1 MPMQAADRLR
11 TLPSMLMAPART
23 ITLFAD
29 PPRPQHGS
37 SSWLASLLVHV
48 AGAAWVSYGLAHAPH
63 VQNRTVHQRFT
74 VRVLNAPMTKPEV
87 RQYAAIG
94 SPVHP
99 AAPVAPLPPRAAAS
113 SAPSAPAPEPPVQA
127 AAKQQ
132 ASSPAAPTPARET
145 PAPAAPAAIQ
155 LAQTTH
161 QQQTL
166 IQPDAPKDLLLQHP
180 TPVPLVMMWA
190 QHPPPTPVAAPPPK
204 PVVANMHSSI
214 AQPNR
219 EAAPAQINLSSTNS
233 PTAMP
238 IFTAGT
244 TSPVVVRGPDP
255 VKQMPTVAAESNTPP
270 APVRIISLSD
280 RQQVEGPVA
289 VPLANASAKPSN
301 SQSLTAGKAENGAGT
316 GRGNP
321 TQAPGNAQ
329 SAGAAEKPG
338 TGAGAGQARPSGNT
352 GTKGAGAGGA
362 NGPATGASATG
373 PSGGGPGIGSENS
386 AAVKKITLPKDG
398 KFGVVVVG
406 SSLADQYPETAAIW
420 AGRLVYTVYL
430 HVGMGKSWIL
440 QYSLPAGTPS
450 AAAGVRPDAPWP
462 YDLVVPKLDA
472 DDYGSDALMVHGFV
486 NVSGKFERL
495 KMVLPP
501 EFAQSKFVLNS
512 LEQWQ
517 FRAAQQNGQPTP
529 VEVLLIIPG
538 QDE

>member
-1 MPMQAADRLR
+1 MTVPRCFSMP
-11 TLPSMLMAPART
+11 MAPART

-29 PPRPQHGS
+29 PPPPQHGS
-37 SSWLASLLVHV
+37 SSWVASLLVHV

-94 SPVHP
+94 STVHP
-99 AAPVAPLPPRAAAS
+99 AAPVTPLPPRAAAS
-113 SAPSAPAPEPPVQA
+113 SAPAPGPAAQA
-127 AAKQQ
+127 AAKQP
-132 ASSPAAPTPARET
+132 ASSPAPTPARET

-190 QHPPPTPVAAPPPK
+190 QHAPPTPAIASPPPK
-204 PVVANMHSSI
+204 PVVANLHSSI

-219 EAAPAQINLSSTNS
+219 EAAPAQINLSSTNT
-233 PTAMP
+233 PTPMP
-238 IFTAGT
+238 LFTAGT
-244 TSPVVVRGPDP
+244 TSPVVVRGPNP

-301 SQSLTAGKAENGAGT
+301 SQSLTAGKSENGAGT

-321 TQAPGNAQ
+321 TQTPGNSQ
-329 SAGAAEKPG
+329 TAGAADKPG
-338 TGAGAGQARPSGNT
+338 TAAGAGQTRPSGNT
-352 GTKGAGAGGA
+352 GTKGAGTSTGSGGPSVA
-362 NGPATGASATG
+362 NAATG

-440 QYSLPAGTPS
+440 QYSLPAGTQA

-472 DDYGSDALMVHGFV
+472 SDYGSDALMVHGFV

-501 EFAQSKFVLNS
+501 EFPQSRFVLNS

-517 FRAAQQNGQPTP
+517 FRAAQQNGQPTQ